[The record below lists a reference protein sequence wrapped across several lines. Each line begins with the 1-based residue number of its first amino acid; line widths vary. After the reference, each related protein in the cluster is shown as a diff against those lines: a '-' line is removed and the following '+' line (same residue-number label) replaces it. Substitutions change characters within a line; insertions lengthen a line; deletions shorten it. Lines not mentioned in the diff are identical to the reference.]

1 MNLDQ
6 IIGQK
11 ALVNQL
17 KIIVAS
23 NRAGHAYAFSGP
35 SGMGKRTM
43 ALAYAKALLCSG
55 CKPGFECLPCRT
67 FSEGT
72 NPDFYEVVTDKQSI
86 GVDSIRAMQ
95 EDMANRPTYGDRKV
109 YFIDDAQ
116 QMTTQ
121 AQNCLL
127 KTLEEPPGY
136 AVILMSVIS
145 FDALLP
151 TVRSRTVNFRIN
163 PYSDDEMLQILQPLY
178 TLDKNE
184 WDFILK
190 FSRGIPGNAIHLI
203 EEGSVKDLRRL
214 VFKLLEKPND
224 IQLAEEVRKTLSENK
239 AELPTVLDILLSF
252 YRDCMMVLEGMENR
266 LINSDKKDMIIWIA
280 KKFTKRKLLDKTKT
294 MEEMRHSFEMNVNHQ
309 LGVDVLLMEIQE
321 V

>member
-1 MNLDQ
+1 LNLDQ

-17 KIIVAS
+17 KIIIAS
-23 NRAGHAYAFSGP
+23 NRTGHAYAFSGP
-35 SGMGKRTM
+35 SGMGKRTI
-43 ALAYAKALLCSG
+43 ALAYAKALLCAG
-55 CKPGFECLPCRT
+55 CKPGSVCLPCRT

-72 NPDFYEVVTDKQSI
+72 NPDFYEVATDKQSI

-95 EDMANRPTYGDRKV
+95 EDMANRPTYGNRKV
-109 YFIDDAQ
+109 YFIDNAQ
-116 QMTTQ
+116 QMTIQ

-127 KTLEEPPGY
+127 KTLEEPPEY
-136 AVILMSVIS
+136 AVILMSVTS

-151 TVRSRTVNFRIN
+151 TVRSRTVNLRLN
-163 PYSDDEMLQILQPLY
+163 PYSDDEMLQILQPIY

-184 WDFILK
+184 WDFIIR

-203 EEGSVKDLRRL
+203 EEGSVRDLRQL
-214 VFKLLEKPND
+214 VFKLLEKPDD
-224 IQLAEEVRKTLSENK
+224 IQLAEEVRKTLSESK
-239 AELPTVLDILLSF
+239 TDLPIVLDILLSI

-280 KKFTKRKLLDKTKT
+280 SKISKRKLLDKAKA
-294 MEEMRHSFEMNVNHQ
+294 MEEIRRSFEMNINHQ